1 MLARLQLTNF
11 KGFEKFSLRFGGDI
25 SILVGP
31 NNAGKTTAIGALR
44 LCAQLLSHAKM
55 RKPEMVMRDV
65 TRGRSVNA
73 YRLASADGE
82 FSAENVPYEFR
93 TLESRLELH
102 FKNKAALYV
111 VWPDAEELVPYFYL
125 EHISGAQPPNLAVAR
140 NFYSSIGVIQTLAP
154 IESREAVLS
163 AKHVAAN
170 LGTRL
175 ASRHFR
181 NQLNQLRTTDP
192 SGFDDFR
199 DFLLGNSPEVTA
211 IEVCETKSPRNE
223 IDLFFNESNSRVEKE
238 LYWAG
243 DGLQIW
249 FQLLFH
255 IWRLR
260 DVETLILDEP
270 DVYLHPDLQRRL
282 VGISESRESQVI
294 MATHAPEVLAESN
307 PDSVVVIDRT
317 KRSSKKLATGVEM
330 ADLSRSLGS
339 GFNLRLVKAL
349 RSKVA
354 LFVEGNDMK
363 ILSNVARKIGAS
375 SFQREQGL
383 SVVPMGG
390 SSRRG
395 MASAFGWLSSAFLD
409 SAVDVWVILDRDY
422 IGDDEVLSIIN
433 DFKDEGVSAHI
444 WSRNELESF
453 LIHPNAIAR
462 ITGLAVGEVEEIL
475 DAASEELK
483 EGSFAEIQARE
494 LEARSKKGDSKKTI
508 YMETREQFEQ
518 DWKRDVEWR
527 RSIVPGK
534 DLISAVSRLSVA
546 RGKRSISARGL
557 SVNIRSGEIPEEMRK
572 IILSIE
578 NLLH

>member
-44 LCAQLLSHAKM
+44 LCAQLLSHAKL
-55 RKPEMVMRDV
+55 RKPEMVAKDE
-65 TRGRSVNA
+65 TRSRSVNA
-73 YRLASADGE
+73 YRISSADSE

-111 VWPDAEELVPYFYL
+111 VWPEAEDIVPYFYL
-125 EHISGAQPPNLAVAR
+125 EHIAGAQPPNIAVAR
-140 NFYSSIGVIQTLAP
+140 KCYSSIGVIQTLAP

-163 AKHVAAN
+163 AKHVTKN

-181 NQLNQLRTTDP
+181 NQLHQLRSTDP
-192 SGFDDFR
+192 SGFDDFKA
-199 DFLLGNSPEVTA
+199 FLLTNSPEITA
-211 IEVCETKSPRNE
+211 IELCEARVPRNE
-223 IDLFFNESNSRVEKE
+223 IDLFFNESNSKVEKE

-260 DVETLILDEP
+260 EVETLILDEP

-282 VGISESRESQVI
+282 VSISESRKSQVI
-294 MATHAPEVLAESN
+294 MATHAPEVLAETN

-317 KRSSKKLATGVEM
+317 KRSSKKLTKGVEM
-330 ADLSRSLGS
+330 TELSQSLGS

-363 ILSNVARKIGAS
+363 ILSNIARKVGAHR
-375 SFQREQGL
+375 FYREQGL

-395 MASAFGWLSSAFLD
+395 MAAAFGWLNSSFLD
-409 SAVDVWVILDRDY
+409 SSVDVWVILDRDY
-422 IGDDEVLSIIN
+422 LSDDEVSSIV
-433 DFKDEGVSAHI
+433 DEFKAEDVSAHI

-453 LIHPNAIAR
+453 LVHPELISR
-462 ITGLAVGEVEEIL
+462 MTGLDVDKVNEIL
-475 DAASEELK
+475 DKASEELK
-483 EGSFAEIQARE
+483 EASFAEIQARE
-494 LEARSKKGDSKKTI
+494 LKIRSKKGDSPKTI
-508 YMETREQFEQ
+508 YMETRDQFDR
-518 DWKRDVEWR
+518 DWQRDVEWR
-527 RSIVPGK
+527 RSTVPGK
-534 DLISAVSRLSVA
+534 DLISAVSRLSSA
-546 RGKRSISARGL
+546 SGGKSISARGL
-557 SVNIRSGEIPEEMRK
+557 SANIRSDEVPKEMTE

-578 NLLH
+578 RRLD